1 MRRRGD
7 AKTLSHRSTEVRVAK
22 AKPDSLGQTLGAA
35 CTQQVHS
42 ERPVYGGAR
51 GQETRLSR
59 SQLTCSISALMEQ
72 PSSNVSSHMACL

>member
-1 MRRRGD
+1 MPRHSATEAQKSESRRQS
-7 AKTLSHRSTEVRVAK
+7 L
-22 AKPDSLGQTLGAA
+22 DSLGQTLGAA

-42 ERPVYGGAR
+42 ERPVYSGAR

>member
-1 MRRRGD
+1 MPRHSATEAQKSESRRQS
-7 AKTLSHRSTEVRVAK
+7 L
-22 AKPDSLGQTLGAA
+22 DSLGQTLGAA